1 VNPMKLMRMLRMSHK
16 RTPHTGM
23 SDSVPALING
33 SQPAALSNDE
43 YVIDAQTVAMIG
55 DGSSEAGAKILDD
68 LVKQIRTMKQGHS
81 KQAAPLGD
89 LIRKTVKKAK
99 KGG

>member
-1 VNPMKLMRMLRMSHK
+1 MNPMKLMRMLRMSHK
-16 RTPHTGM
+16 KTPGTGM
-23 SDSVPALING
+23 RDDVPALING
-33 SQPAALSNDE
+33 AQPAALSNDE
-43 YVIDAQTVAMIG
+43 YVIPADVVAMIG
-55 DGSSEAGAKILDD
+55 DGSSEAGSKILDD
-68 LVKQIRTMKQGHS
+68 LISKVRTMKQGHN